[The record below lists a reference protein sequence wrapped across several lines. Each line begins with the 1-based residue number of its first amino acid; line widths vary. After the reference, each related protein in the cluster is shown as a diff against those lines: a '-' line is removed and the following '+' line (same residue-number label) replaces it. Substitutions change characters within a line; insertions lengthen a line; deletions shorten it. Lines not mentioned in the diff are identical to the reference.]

1 MKKVLLYVANRLWL
15 IFVIYITSILISSW
29 LFSHFE
35 SKPYGDGIWWSVVTA
50 LTIGYGDLSPS
61 TIPGR
66 ITGVIFGH
74 FWIFGIIPLIIGN
87 IVCRVLEDKNK
98 FTHQEQEWQETAL
111 KEIARA
117 NGVQLPDAPADF

>member
-1 MKKVLLYVANRLWL
+1 MKKILLFVANRLWL
-15 IFVIYITSILISSW
+15 IFVIYIISVLISAG

-35 SKPYGDGIWWSVVTA
+35 NKSYGDGFWWSVVTA
-50 LTIGYGDLSPS
+50 LTIGYGDLSPA

-66 ITGVIFGH
+66 ITGIVFGH

-98 FTHQEQEWQETAL
+98 FTHQEQEWQENAL
-111 KEIARA
+111 KLIAQKV
-117 NGVQLPDAPADF
+117 GVQLPDAPADY